1 MAILRVRTFPLLFST
16 CLGPYQIENTLLAL
30 RQGSINAAGTY
41 GLGTCEM
48 FVWTQHLSGQLI
60 FANSACQAQMPTFS
74 TSSQVMAELSHT
86 QGSATAPQTQ
96 TVCPHQIQAR
106 EAQAA
111 SPSPQQP
118 ACSTGKSVVFYTL
131 QQKCVAK
138 VNESFNNAGKA
149 KAKAVCMISL
159 TDRHSCIREAA
170 SSAGGEETWW
180 GYGRLSMVAME
191 LKTNLQLRRATQVC
205 VRSARNSGQQTQLS
219 SPFLQHI
226 LHISVCKV
234 ATTRSFSRG
243 DKSLHSEES
252 LAFKW
257 ADHPGHVSR
266 LCLRKCPRDH

>member
-16 CLGPYQIENTLLAL
+16 CLGPYQIENTLPAL

-111 SPSPQQP
+111 SPSPQQA
-118 ACSTGKSVVFYTL
+118 ACSTGK
-131 QQKCVAK
+131 KCSFLYITAK
-138 VNESFNNAGKA
+138 MCGQ
-149 KAKAVCMISL
+149 
-159 TDRHSCIREAA
+159 
-170 SSAGGEETWW
+170 GE
-180 GYGRLSMVAME
+180 
-191 LKTNLQLRRATQVC
+191 
-205 VRSARNSGQQTQLS
+205 
-219 SPFLQHI
+219 
-226 LHISVCKV
+226 
-234 ATTRSFSRG
+234 
-243 DKSLHSEES
+243 
-252 LAFKW
+252 
-257 ADHPGHVSR
+257 
-266 LCLRKCPRDH
+266 